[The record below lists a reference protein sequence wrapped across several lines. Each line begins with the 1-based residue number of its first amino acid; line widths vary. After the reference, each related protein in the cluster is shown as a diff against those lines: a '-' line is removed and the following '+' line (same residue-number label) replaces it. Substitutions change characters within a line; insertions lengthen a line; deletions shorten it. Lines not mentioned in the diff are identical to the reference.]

1 MLKRAQVVQR
11 QVVFKSFQ
19 KERVK
24 PPKETAAVYP
34 TYSLSTDRGF
44 GRSEGPLVLGFENQ
58 KNCFDRNSGGEDS
71 RERRLML
78 SQPESPGKGGIEQS
92 REEQEDL

>member
-1 MLKRAQVVQR
+1 MLKRAHGVQR
-11 QVVFKSFQ
+11 QVVLKSFQ

-58 KNCFDRNSGGEDS
+58 KNCVDRNSGEDS